1 MYQRRKEESRARWSA
16 APAVKIGLISDTHGN
31 RSAIDQAVS
40 IAQNMDMWLHMGDC
54 TPDAEYLQSLLDV
67 PVHSVAGNCDWPTGN
82 ICYERIITA
91 ADHRIFITHGHNYG
105 VRYTQEYIMEAA
117 ESQNADIAVY
127 GHTHIVEYLMGPPI
141 ILNPGSASRPRDDTR
156 GSFMT
161 MELER
166 GSDPRITVV
175 RMKPR

>member
-1 MYQRRKEESRARWSA
+1 M
-16 APAVKIGLISDTHGN
+16 KIGLISDTHGN
-31 RSAIDQAVS
+31 WAAIDQAVS
-40 IAQNMDMWLHMGDC
+40 IAQKMDMWLHMGDC
-54 TPDAEYLQSLLDV
+54 TPDAEYLQSLIDV
-67 PVHSVAGNCDWPTGN
+67 PVYGVAGNCDWPTGD
-82 ICYERIITA
+82 ICYKKIVEA

-156 GSFMT
+156 GSFMV

-166 GSDPRITVV
+166 NFEPKITVI
-175 RMKPR
+175 RMKPQNQRYF